1 MNATNRFFHG
11 TSTATGL
18 EDGDYMDPTRGAF
31 EPCVWGTS
39 TRAAAQTFAAS
50 AAAVLGGE
58 AVVFSLNIDSAKLKT
73 VVSVDDIHDALATAR
88 REGFDA
94 LIIEKG
100 ENGAPEIAILTKRS
114 IYAENV

>member
-1 MNATNRFFHG
+1 MTTTLRFFHG

-31 EPCVWGTS
+31 EPCVWGSS
-39 TRAAAQTFAAS
+39 TLAHAQRFARDTAAT
-50 AAAVLGGE
+50 LGGE
-58 AVVFSLNIDSAKLKT
+58 AVVFALNLGSANIKT
-73 VVSVDDIHDALATAR
+73 VEIVDDINDALDTAR
-88 REGFDA
+88 EEGFDA

-114 IYAENV
+114 IYAETI